1 MALSGRSATPQ
12 REIEPPSTHQKGN
25 STVQKTPTVR
35 AVVLSPKDEIFA
47 KVRHYD
53 PNRVILPQYVSQQSA
68 MIVVMMGQNNMAD
81 LRQFHTGFVQSC
93 AEQIPIVF
101 VAGVDK
107 DIMIAGLY

>member
-1 MALSGRSATPQ
+1 MVPVGSSP
-12 REIEPPSTHQKGN
+12 
-25 STVQKTPTVR
+25 
-35 AVVLSPKDEIFA
+35 VLVYFDLGTAEDEIFA

-53 PNRVILPQYVSQQSA
+53 PNRVILPQYVAQQSA

-93 AEQIPIVF
+93 AEQISIVF
-101 VAGVDK
+101 VARVDK